1 VRRTNASPAPGRR
14 LAAATRGLALALLA
28 GGLARAETSPADWQ
42 AGEGFRWRP
51 LTVPAQGQTGFTRL
65 PPAQT
70 GLLFTNRLA
79 NERSITNRNL
89 LSGAG
94 VAAGD
99 VDGDGLCDLFFCG
112 LDSDNALFR
121 NLGHW
126 RFEDITARAGVA
138 LPGLDCM
145 AAVLADVD
153 GDGDLDLVVNTL
165 GQGPRLLLNDGTG
178 RFTDATDAAGLRA
191 RTGGMSLALADVDG
205 DGDLDLYVVNYRETT
220 IMDRPTTTFRINVV
234 NGRPTVVAVNGEPVT
249 APHLTNRFVLAPNGE
264 VLELGEPDVL
274 YLNDGRGHFTAVSW
288 TGGAFL
294 DEDGRPLEDA
304 PRDWGLSVQ
313 MRDVNGD
320 GAPDIYVCNDLFSPD
335 RFWINDGRGRFR
347 AIDRLALRTTS
358 TFSMGVDF
366 GDLDRDGDVDFM
378 IVDML
383 ATGHKDRHTQVST
396 QKPVAWPPG
405 LIDNRPQ
412 VWRNTLHVNRG
423 DGTFAE
429 IAFYA
434 GVEASN
440 WSWMPLFLDVDLDGF
455 EDVLIPN
462 GQMRDFQNVDM
473 QQRLEAARAA
483 RPLTQADIIALV
495 QMFPDF
501 STPSLIFR
509 NRGDWTFE
517 EMQGRWGFADKGIS
531 QGTATAD
538 LDGDGDLDVVVNK
551 LNEPAG
557 VYRNDATAPRL
568 AVRLR
573 GPPGN
578 IQGIG
583 GRIYVT
589 GGPVPQSQ
597 EILAGGHYLSGAEP
611 LRVFAAGHATNRLDV
626 EVRWRD
632 GRRSLVRGVPANSL
646 LEVDA
651 RGATAPPPAPAPPAP
666 EPWFEDV
673 SERLNH
679 THHEEPFDDFE
690 RQPLLPHRLS
700 QLGPGVAWHDFDG
713 DGWEDL
719 VIASGRGGAP
729 AFFRN
734 DGRGGFAPVQSP
746 ALARPVG
753 RDQTAV
759 VGIGETLF
767 IGAANYEDGQTNGGW
782 LRVYDLRRQAAGES
796 VLGPRSST
804 GPLAL
809 GDVDGDGTL
818 ELFIGGRVVAGRYP
832 EPAESLLLRNE
843 GGRFVPLH
851 RFEKL
856 GLVTAAV
863 FTDLDGDGR
872 PELALACEWG
882 PLRLFRFEA
891 GRPVP
896 WNPPVR
902 DARQPEARRTLADLT
917 GWWTGLNTADLDG
930 DGRQDLIAGN
940 WGLNHRWRD
949 AGPEFPRRLYF
960 GDLDESGGVQLVEAR
975 FDRGLN
981 AWVPE
986 RGLLAVMA
994 AMPFLQT
1001 RIRSFEEYGTASL
1014 EQIYGE
1020 RLARAAHVDVNTL
1033 AVMVFLNR
1041 GDHFEARPLPAEAQW
1056 APAFGIAVADFDGDG
1071 AEDVFLS
1078 QNFFAVAPDYT
1089 RYDAGRGL
1097 LLRGDGR
1104 GGLAP
1109 VPGQTSGLKIYGE
1122 QRGCAVAD
1130 FDHDGRPDLVVTQN
1144 GAATRLYR
1152 NRQARPGLRV
1162 RLAGPPGNPAG
1173 WGAVVRLGDGARWGP
1188 ARELHGGA
1196 GYWSQDGAGVIPAFA
1211 GAATQVQVR
1220 WPGRAEPV
1228 TLRLPA
1234 SARAVEVRADGS
1246 ISALED
1252 MQVQPGAFP
1261 KKAAAVSAGRQQVD
1275 H

>member
-1 VRRTNASPAPGRR
+1 LPFSLPGRR
-14 LAAATRGLALALLA
+14 FGGKLPAVDTKLTALWTLSVLAVRLGVFCAPLPSSE
-28 GGLARAETSPADWQ
+28 ARAAEPQISGPTSP
-42 AGEGFRWRP
+42 GWRLP
-51 LTVPAQGQTGFTRL
+51 LLNVPAAGQTGFTRL
-65 PPAQT
+65 PAAQT
-70 GLLFTNRLA
+70 GLLFTNRLG

-99 VDGDGLCDLFFCG
+99 VDGNGLCDLFFCG

-121 NLGHW
+121 NRGNW

-153 GDGDLDLVVNTL
+153 GDGDLDLLVNTL
-165 GQGPRLLLNDGTG
+165 GQGPRLLLNDGSA

-220 IMDRPTTTFRINVV
+220 VMDRPTTTFRIQVLD
-234 NGRPTVVAVNGEPVT
+234 GRPTVVAVNGEPVT
-249 APHLTNRFVLAPNGE
+249 APHLTNRFVLAPDGE

-274 YLNDGRGHFTAVSW
+274 YLNDGHGRFTSVSW
-288 TGGAFL
+288 TDGTFL

-313 MRDVNGD
+313 MRDVTGD
-320 GAPDIYVCNDLFSPD
+320 GAPEIYVCNDLFSPD
-335 RFWINDGRGRFR
+335 RFWVNDGRGRFR

-396 QKPVAWPPG
+396 QKPVVWPIG

-440 WSWMPLFLDVDLDGF
+440 WSWMPQFVDVDLDGF
-455 EDVLIPN
+455 EDVLVPN

-473 QQRLEAARAA
+473 QHRIEAARAA
-483 RPLTQADIIALV
+483 RQLTQADIIAMV
-495 QMFPDF
+495 KMFPDF

-531 QGTATAD
+531 QGTALAD
-538 LDGDGDLDVVVNK
+538 LDGDGDLDVVVNR
-551 LNEPAG
+551 LNDAAG
-557 VYRNDATAPRL
+557 VYRNDSSAPRL

-578 IQGIG
+578 VQGIG
-583 GRIYVT
+583 ARVRVR

-597 EILAGGHYLSGAEP
+597 EFISGGHYLSASDP
-611 LRVFAAGHATNRLDV
+611 LRVFAAGSPTNRLEV
-626 EVRWRD
+626 EVLWRD
-632 GRRSLVRGVPANSL
+632 GRRSVVRDVPANSL

-651 RGATAPPPAPAPPAP
+651 AGANAPAGEPPPPPP
-666 EPWFEDV
+666 RPWFEDV
-673 SERLNH
+673 SDRLNH
-679 THHEEPFDDFE
+679 THHEDPFDDFE

-719 VIASGRGGAP
+719 VIGSGRGGAP

-734 DGRGGFAPVQSP
+734 DTRGGFAPVQLP
-746 ALARPVG
+746 ALTRPVA

-759 VGIGETLF
+759 LGIGETLF
-767 IGAANYEDGQTNGGW
+767 IGSANYEDGRTNGGW
-782 LRVYDLRRQAAGES
+782 LRVYDLRRGVAGES
-796 VLGPRSST
+796 VLGPRAST
-804 GPLAL
+804 GPLAF

-818 ELFIGGRVVAGRYP
+818 ELFVGGRVVAGRYP
-832 EPAESLLLRNE
+832 EPADSLLLRNE
-843 GGRFVPLH
+843 GGRFVPAQH
-851 RFEKL
+851 FDKL
-856 GLVTAAV
+856 GLVSSAV
-863 FTDLDGDGR
+863 FTDLTGDGR

-882 PLRLFRFEA
+882 PLRLFRNVA
-891 GRPVP
+891 GRLEP
-896 WNPPVR
+896 WNPPVL
-902 DARQPEARRTLADLT
+902 DPRRPAERVTFADLT
-917 GWWTGLNTADLDG
+917 GWWTGITTADLDG

-949 AGPEFPRRLYF
+949 ASPESPRRLYF

-975 FDRGLN
+975 FERTLK

-986 RGLLAVMA
+986 RGLMPVLA
-994 AMPFLQT
+994 AMPFVQE
-1001 RIRSFEEYGTASL
+1001 RIRTFEGYGTSSL

-1020 RLARAAHVDVNTL
+1020 RLARASCHEVNTL
-1033 AVMVFLNR
+1033 ASMMFLNR
-1041 GDHFEARPLPAEAQW
+1041 GDHFEAGALPAEAQW
-1056 APAFGIAVADFDGDG
+1056 SPAFGVTADDFDGDG
-1071 AEDVFLS
+1071 HDDVFLS

-1104 GGLAP
+1104 GNLTP
-1109 VPGQTSGLKIYGE
+1109 VPGQVSGLKAYGE
-1122 QRGCAVAD
+1122 QRGCAAAD

-1144 GAATRLYR
+1144 GAATKLYR
-1152 NRQARPGLRV
+1152 NLRARPGLRV

-1173 WGAVVRLGDGARWGP
+1173 FGAVLRLGNGRDWGP
-1188 ARELHGGA
+1188 AREVHGGA
-1196 GYWSQDGAGVIPAFA
+1196 GFWSLDAASPVLAFDGEP
-1211 GAATQVQVR
+1211 THLHVR
-1220 WPGRAEPV
+1220 WPGGATA
-1228 TLRLPA
+1228 TLRLPTGA
-1234 SARAVEVRADGS
+1234 HAVEIKPDGS
-1246 ISALED
+1246 IRAL
-1252 MQVQPGAFP
+1252 
-1261 KKAAAVSAGRQQVD
+1261 
-1275 H
+1275 